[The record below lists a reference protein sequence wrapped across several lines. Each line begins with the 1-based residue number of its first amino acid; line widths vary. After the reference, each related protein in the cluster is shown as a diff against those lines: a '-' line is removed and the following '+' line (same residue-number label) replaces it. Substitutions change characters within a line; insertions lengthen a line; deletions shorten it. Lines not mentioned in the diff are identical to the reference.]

1 MHQNIHQPPAPMIP
15 VPQQLNVSPSERHH
29 MYDPS
34 LLHNQ
39 QQQQQQQQYLQMN
52 ARQQR
57 ISVDHP
63 MNPQISPPIPAPIAA
78 PLQTPEKKPRARSK
92 KPSVDSPTIA
102 MQQQQQPLYQQPPP
116 QQPVLLQ
123 QTPPPQQYQQ
133 QQQLQQQISPN
144 INPPPVNLP
153 QQVVTPTS
161 IPQTVHN
168 EQFVTH
174 PPTSINNGN
183 NIELN
188 PFVSTSIEE
197 EQKDF
202 DRLRPDRGESR
213 SPSVGSS
220 STKSESVIK
229 EIPLSG
235 DRHRLSRS
243 KSPKSR
249 WHHSP
254 SPQDQQQSNQST
266 TIEETPNSALSSTN
280 NGHRY
285 V

>member
-15 VPQQLNVSPSERHH
+15 VPQQLNISPSERHH

-39 QQQQQQQQYLQMN
+39 QQQQYLPMN

-63 MNPQISPPIPAPIAA
+63 MNPQISPPIPVPVAAPI
-78 PLQTPEKKPRARSK
+78 QTPEKKTRARSK
-92 KPSVDSPTIA
+92 KPSVDSPPIA
-102 MQQQQQPLYQQPPP
+102 MQQLQPPPYQQPQLLQQPP
-116 QQPVLLQ
+116 QQQ
-123 QTPPPQQYQQ
+123 
-133 QQQLQQQISPN
+133 QQQISPN

-153 QQVVTPTS
+153 QQIVTPTS
-161 IPQTVHN
+161 IPQTIHD

-183 NIELN
+183 NLEMN
-188 PFVSTSIEE
+188 QFVSTSIEE
-197 EQKDF
+197 EHKDI
-202 DRLRPDRGESR
+202 DRLRPDRGDSR

-254 SPQDQQQSNQST
+254 SPQEQQQSNQST
-266 TIEETPNSALSSTN
+266 TIEGTSNSALSSTN
-280 NGHRY
+280 NDHTY